1 MWINL
6 SNDRTIPKGRSHS
19 FAPTTKSLLL
29 PSSRAQMWD
38 DVFIILNFEF

>member
-6 SNDRTIPKGRSHS
+6 SNDPTISKGRSQS
-19 FAPTTKSLLL
+19 FALENKSLLL
-29 PSSRAQMWD
+29 PSTLAQMWD